1 MADTPRQ
8 SLRVLLLEDRS
19 VDAELIVHELK
30 KAGFDPTW
38 ERVEDEKAYLRALG
52 STPDLILADFNMPA
66 LSAPRAL
73 ELLRQQDPD
82 LPFIVVSGSIGED
95 TAVEVLKGGATDYLL
110 KDRLARLGP
119 AVRRAITEHH
129 LAQAKRDAEKL
140 LSATAE
146 RMRFALEASRV
157 GTWESEAATGAA
169 HWSVT
174 LEALHGMSPGAFGG
188 TSEAFLQCIH
198 PEDRPEVEAGIA
210 RAMREHTDSHI
221 LYRTM
226 WPDGSVHWISG
237 IGHTVY
243 DDAGRPVRSA
253 GIGLDVTERRL
264 LEEQYRQAQ
273 KMEAIGQLAGGIAHD
288 FNNLLTAI
296 HGYSILIAEEL
307 SPGSPLLDD
316 LRQIRHS
323 ADRATAL
330 TQQLLAFSRRQILDP
345 RVLDLRDS
353 VKAIEPLLGRLIGED
368 IEFSVVA
375 PAGVGRV
382 KADPGQIEQVIMN
395 LALNARD
402 AMPRGGTLRI
412 AVADAPGPF
421 VTLAVRDTG
430 EGIDAATQSRIFE
443 PFFTTKEQG
452 KGTGLGLSTVYGIV
466 TQSGGS
472 ITVDSEVGRGS
483 TFTVCLP
490 RVEAPADPIARPQV
504 PLSARGSETIL
515 VVEDETAVREL
526 IGKAL
531 RRYGYEV
538 LVAATPGEA
547 LAVAS
552 QAARIHL
559 LISDMVL
566 PEMSG
571 REMAGRMLTMQE
583 GMHVLFMS
591 GYTDHAVLE
600 GGVLEPGM
608 SFLQKPF
615 TPPALA
621 NKVRE
626 VLG

>member
-1 MADTPRQ
+1 MTDTPGQ
-8 SLRVLLLEDRS
+8 ALRVLLLEDRS

-30 KAGFDPTW
+30 KAGFAPTW
-38 ERVEDEKAYLRALG
+38 ERVEDERSFVRALG
-52 STPDLILADFNMPA
+52 SAPDLILADFNMPA

-73 ELLRQQDPD
+73 ELLRQRDPD
-82 LPFIVVSGSIGED
+82 LPFIVVSGSIGEE
-95 TAVEVLKGGATDYLL
+95 TAVDVLKGGATDYLL
-110 KDRLARLGP
+110 KDRLARLGQ
-119 AVRRAITEHH
+119 AVRRAIAEHH
-129 LAQAKRDAEKL
+129 LAQEKREAEKL
-140 LSATAE
+140 LHATEE
-146 RMRFALEASRV
+146 RMRFALETSRV
-157 GTWESEAATGAA
+157 GTWESDAATGAA
-169 HWSVT
+169 HWSAM
-174 LEALHGMSPGAFGG
+174 LEALHGMSPGTFGG
-188 TSEAFLQCIH
+188 TSEAFLECIH
-198 PEDRPEVEAGIA
+198 AADRPEVEASLA
-210 RAMREHTDSHI
+210 RAMRERTDSNI
-221 LYRTM
+221 LYRTT
-226 WPDGSVHWISG
+226 WPDGTVHWISS

-243 DDAGRPVRSA
+243 DGAGRPLRSA
-253 GIGLDVTERRL
+253 GIGLDVTEGRL
-264 LEEQYRQAQ
+264 LEERYRQAQ

-307 SPGSPLLDD
+307 PAGSPLLDD

-323 ADRATAL
+323 ADRATSL

-345 RVLDLRDS
+345 RVLDLRES
-353 VKAIEPLLGRLIGED
+353 VKALEPLLRRLIGED
-368 IEFSVVA
+368 IDFTVVA
-375 PAGVGRV
+375 SSSLGRV

-412 AVADAPGPF
+412 GVADAPGSF
-421 VTLAVRDTG
+421 VSLTVSDTG
-430 EGIDAATQSRIFE
+430 EGIDAVTQSRIFE

-466 TQSGGS
+466 SQSGGTLS
-472 ITVDSEVGRGS
+472 VDSEVGRGS

-490 RVEAPADPIARPQV
+490 GVEAAADPIAAPQA

-515 VVEDETAVREL
+515 VVEDEDAVREL

-531 RRYGYEV
+531 RRYGYDV
-538 LVAATPGEA
+538 LVAATPGQA
-547 LAVAS
+547 LAVAA

-571 REMAGRMLTMQE
+571 RDMAARMLTMQG